1 MSARVVRPH
10 GGVIPCAVGL
20 RQEGGDVTREEALRI
35 LGLDE
40 SATDEEIK
48 AAYKEC
54 VQILHPDRFA
64 SNEKLAERATEQ
76 FKNLQEAYDC
86 LMDPR
91 KKGASSRPKAE
102 KARPASSYSTAEDI
116 EARIAGITAA
126 RVQLVAE
133 RDALLGQRRNGGI
146 ILLVGLVVAAVFR
159 RSPMAIGLGSTAI
172 VWGVVQTLSAQ
183 KNVGSLNAQLEAL
196 AKEKRELL
204 ERLDSL

>member
-1 MSARVVRPH
+1 M
-10 GGVIPCAVGL
+10 
-20 RQEGGDVTREEALRI
+20 TRDEALRI

-40 SATDEEIK
+40 SATDDEIK

-54 VQILHPDRFA
+54 AQILHPDRFA

-76 FKNLQEAYDC
+76 FKNLQEAYDT

-91 KKGASSRPKAE
+91 KKGAKSRSRKESAN
-102 KARPASSYSTAEDI
+102 ARPASSYSDAADI

-126 RVQLVAE
+126 RVQIVAE

-146 ILLVGLVVAAVFR
+146 ILLVGLVLAMVFR
-159 RSPMAIGLGSTAI
+159 RSPLAMGLGTTGI
-172 VWGVVQTLSAQ
+172 VWGIVRTLSAQ
-183 KNVGSLNAQLEAL
+183 KNVSSLNEQLNAL